1 MRHAP
6 LRLEADEHKVRPYKR
21 KEKMR
26 AFILIFLFPVLLLA
40 GVQDTLY
47 TVRVKPGKPEER
59 TVMLLFVPGYSVS
72 YNSQGRMIVSCRTLC
87 YNSDSARWDTTEY
100 APRFT
105 NADTG
110 FFGIVYTTDYDS
122 IPKAYRSGEWML
134 NAEGKFE
141 RK

>member
-1 MRHAP
+1 MR
-6 LRLEADEHKVRPYKR
+6 KS
-21 KEKMR
+21 
-26 AFILIFLFPVLLLA
+26 ILLLLCLAVSLFA

-72 YNSQGRMIVSCRTLC
+72 YNSLGGMIVSCRTLC
-87 YNSDSARWDTTEY
+87 YNQDSTRWDTTEY

-105 NADTG
+105 NADTSY
-110 FFGIVYTTDYDS
+110 FGIVYTTDYDS
-122 IPKAYRSGEWML
+122 IPKAYRSGEWIL
-134 NAEGKFE
+134 NAQGKFE